1 MTPLVKSKGAEKR
14 SHIQRS
20 KAKETEYIPLVKCP
34 PLALEIDRCDLPI
47 RVNRDE
53 VCPSGHARSQLFSCQ
68 SRKIAG
74 TLQDHERSVNSLE
87 CVQTQAD
94 ARRAEGPATAGVSWP
109 RSARH
114 PSPVEVRVCR
124 EALPCQA
131 RTWSGCPTSP
141 TSRSTT
147 RPTLALQAQLHQL
160 VQALWQRLPAEV
172 QAIIAGD
179 LRRVEVVLASASG
192 GDHLWPSR

>member
-114 PSPVEVRVCR
+114 PSPVEVRDV
-124 EALPCQA
+124 A
-131 RTWSGCPTSP
+131 RHSHARPGRGLVVRRARRAGRRPGRARAPSP
-141 TSRSTT
+141 APPT
-147 RPTLALQAQLHQL
+147 RPRALAAPPRGGAGHHR
-160 VQALWQRLPAEV
+160 VRSPARRGGPRV
-172 QAIIAGD
+172 ASRGD
-179 LRRVEVVLASASG
+179 Y
-192 GDHLWPSR
+192 LWPSR